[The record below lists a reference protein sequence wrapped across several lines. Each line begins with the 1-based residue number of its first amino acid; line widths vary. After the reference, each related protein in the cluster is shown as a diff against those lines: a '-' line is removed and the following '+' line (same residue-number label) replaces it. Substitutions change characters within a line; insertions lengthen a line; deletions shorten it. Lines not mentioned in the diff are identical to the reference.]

1 MADITTTPS
10 ATKVDDGA
18 KKDVQSR
25 PVKPDESVYKA
36 KLAQA
41 EKDHKQSQEK
51 AVSNLL
57 SLALYYYFFLRF
69 GILH

>member
-1 MADITTTPS
+1 MADI
-10 ATKVDDGA
+10 ATHNNAGEGA

-25 PVKPDESVYKA
+25 PVKPDESAFKA

-51 AVSNLL
+51 AVS
-57 SLALYYYFFLRF
+57 
-69 GILH
+69 